1 MIYVTNA
8 RCDRCGQLLKLDG
21 PNATGDAQINAE
33 DPSHPIITA
42 QCKNIEVCRMS
53 QPAAL
58 YQDGVAAYLWLS

>member
-1 MIYVTNA
+1 MISIMNA
-8 RCDRCGQLLKLDG
+8 KCERCGRVLKLDG

-33 DPSHPIITA
+33 DPSHLIITA

-53 QPAAL
+53 QPVAL